1 MTVVLAPFSSDEL
14 AAPDGLTVVP
24 FSGAADDL
32 PSDAVL
38 AQVEMWVIP
47 YALEFPLGE
56 LAVRMPRLRVIQA
69 QSAGTDGI
77 VAHIPDGVV
86 LCNARGVHDAST
98 AELGVGLIIASLRGI
113 PTFVRAQDEGRWAA
127 WQWWPALADRTV
139 MILGYGSIGEAL
151 ERRLAGFETTIV
163 RVASRARDGV
173 HAVDELPELLPQV
186 DVVVVLTPL
195 TDATRHL
202 VGKDFLAA
210 MKDDALLV
218 NLARGPVVDT
228 DALLAEL
235 GTGRLRAAL
244 DVTDPEPLPD
254 DHPLFSAPNALIT
267 PHVAGGTSAM
277 RPRVVA
283 LVRDQ
288 LRRFAA
294 GEDLVNRVSR

>member
-1 MTVVLAPFSSDEL
+1 MTVVLAPFAADEL
-14 AAPDGLTVVP
+14 TPPDGLTVVR
-24 FSGAADDL
+24 FSGSAEDL
-32 PSDAVL
+32 PPDEVL
-38 AQVEMWVIP
+38 EQVELWVLP
-47 YALEFPLGE
+47 YSLAFPLGE
-56 LAVRMPRLRVIQA
+56 LAARMPRLRVIQA

-77 VAHIPDGVV
+77 VAQVPDGVV
-86 LCNARGVHDAST
+86 LCNARGVHDAAT

-113 PTFVRAQDEGRWAA
+113 PSFVRAQDEGRWAA
-127 WQWWPALADRTV
+127 WQWWPALADRRV

-151 ERRLAGFETTIV
+151 ERRLAGFETEIV
-163 RVASRARDGV
+163 RVASRPRDGV
-173 HAVDELPELLPQV
+173 HGVAELPDLLPEV

-202 VGKDFLAA
+202 VGTDFLAA
-210 MKDDALLV
+210 MKDHALLV

-228 DALLAEL
+228 AALLVEL
-235 GTGRLRAAL
+235 QSGRLRAAL

-254 DHPLFSAPNALIT
+254 GHPLFSAPNTLIT

-288 LRRFAA
+288 LRRFVA
-294 GEDLVNRVSR
+294 GEDLANRVSR